1 MNQGFRG
8 LEGAELVTCQP
19 GGPEGGWRL
28 SHGGGGQAQTEAWTQ
43 AVSGVSAVGRR
54 VSWPVSSPGC
64 RARQQCL
71 LTAPGGR
78 GACEGRPG
86 RA

>member
-1 MNQGFRG
+1 METAGAKG
-8 LEGAELVTCQP
+8 LRQERTEVGGACWGL
-19 GGPEGGWRL
+19 G
-28 SHGGGGQAQTEAWTQ
+28 S